1 LAQAVTGDVIAPSD
15 SPRVARSIPM
25 RVWLAVII
33 GLAILLRLLWVLHAA
48 RPTKALNDPYF
59 YTVFADRISQGR
71 GYTLIS
77 GEPTA
82 FYPVGYPGFLAG
94 VFWLVHQAHTPDNL
108 ARLIGLSQLILG
120 VATVALVFEVARRL
134 YDTSTGLV
142 AAAVVALWPNLIFHT
157 ATALSETL
165 FNFLAMCAVLVIVW
179 RPWARLKTGQV
190 VLFGALVGV
199 SALVR
204 PISLLFVPV
213 LLFAGRR
220 AGFAWRPSL
229 RRVLVV
235 TVVAGAIIAPWTIRN
250 IVHMKYP
257 VLISTNLGEDLCMS
271 RHPHATGGFT
281 LDDYCYH
288 GFDRYK
294 RPEYEIRKDHGASG
308 RAISYLVHHPL
319 DEPRLVLWRVYFTLH
334 HDRDG
339 LEASESYG
347 NYRYLGS
354 DERNLLG
361 TVADSYFFAALGLG
375 VLGLWRVRSRQDA
388 RRLFVVLAM
397 AALAAPPLVFF
408 GDPRFH
414 VPAVPLFAIPVA
426 LSLLAVGRRV
436 TVRGSKASAAVA

>member
-1 LAQAVTGDVIAPSD
+1 LARVVTDDVIAPTD
-15 SPRVARSIPM
+15 SQRVARALST
-25 RVWLAVII
+25 RLWFAVIV
-33 GLAILLRLLWVLHAA
+33 GVATLLRLLWVLHAA

-59 YTVFADRISQGR
+59 YTVFGEQISRGH
-71 GYTLIS
+71 GYTLFS

-82 FYPVGYPGFLAG
+82 FYPVGYPAVLGG
-94 VFWLVHQAHTPDNL
+94 VFWLMHHTPLPDNP
-108 ARLIGLSQLILG
+108 ARLIGFFQLVLG

-134 YDTSTGLV
+134 YDPATGLV

-157 ATALSETL
+157 ATALSETV
-165 FNFLAMCAVLVIVW
+165 FNFLVMCAVLVIVW
-179 RPWARLKTGQV
+179 RPWGRLKAGQLA
-190 VLFGALVGV
+190 LFGALIGV

-213 LLFAGRR
+213 LLFASRR

-229 RRVLVV
+229 RHVLVV
-235 TVVAGAIIAPWTIRN
+235 VLVAGATIAPWTIRN
-250 IVHMKYP
+250 IVRMNYP
-257 VLISTNLGEDLCMS
+257 VIISTNLGEDLCMS
-271 RHPHATGGFT
+271 RHPHATGGFN

-308 RAISYLVHHPL
+308 RAISYVVHHPL
-319 DEPRLVLWRVYFTLH
+319 EEPRLMLWRAYFTLY
-334 HDRDG
+334 HDKDG

-347 NYRYLGS
+347 NNQYLGS
-354 DERNLLG
+354 HERKLLG
-361 TVADSYFFAALGLG
+361 TVSDFYFFAALGLG
-375 VLGLWRVRSRQDA
+375 VLGLWRVRVGQDA

-414 VPAVPLFAIPVA
+414 VPPVPLFAIPVA
-426 LSLLAVGRRV
+426 LALVAVGRRV
-436 TVRGSKASAAVA
+436 TETGSGANRGS